1 MKNFNS
7 INHFDKDKIMN
18 YYNKIC
24 FSKKLSE
31 IFSNITE
38 RKIECENEYK
48 ESSKFIKK
56 IELLKFKKFLLRN
69 KVKEL

>member
-24 FSKKLSE
+24 FSKKISE

-38 RKIECENEYK
+38 RKIEYQ
-48 ESSKFIKK
+48 KK
-56 IELLKFKKFLLRN
+56 LKNGKFKTI
-69 KVKEL
+69 